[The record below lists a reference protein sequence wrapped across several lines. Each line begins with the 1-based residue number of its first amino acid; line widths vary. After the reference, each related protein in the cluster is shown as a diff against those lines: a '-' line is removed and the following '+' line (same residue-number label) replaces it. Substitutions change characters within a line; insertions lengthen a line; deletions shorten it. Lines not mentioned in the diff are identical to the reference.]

1 MYEIH
6 IWTLS
11 SEGTMMLSLV
21 CVLCVLLAHK
31 AAEPCTV
38 CATEFIFDSSLL
50 PIKYK
55 CIPVAIHTLLA
66 HFIHELSAYFYC
78 SDCILKQ

>member
-31 AAEPCTV
+31 AAAPCM
-38 CATEFIFDSSLL
+38 CHRSHIRFIA
-50 PIKYK
+50 PPYK
-55 CIPVAIHTLLA
+55 CKPVAIHTLLA
-66 HFIHELSAYFYC
+66 QFIYELSAYFYC